1 MLICFF
7 GWTSIPT
14 RAQKE
19 ATDDIANFVEHNQI
33 CQAQNVIYKGTQL
46 LLCSDGNMLLVQ
58 LQMLEPNLQM
68 RILMGGLTISIDPT
82 GKKKEKYSFVFPAG
96 NSEVDRMLNMQ
107 NQEERFGSQMSSD
120 SDSHD
125 RPDLMPLLQALN
137 AQGALFQIK
146 GKTEKVGTNRF
157 TIEANPSQG
166 MVVYSCLIPLEP
178 FLSEKKIKDVWTI
191 GIYSGNNRPAPS
203 DFPNSDMGG
212 SPVPNGLP
220 NHGSEAEAD
229 LLAILQNDIECWTS
243 FSISEISSLNE

>member
-7 GWTSIPT
+7 GWTSMPT

-19 ATDDIANFVEHNQI
+19 TTDAIANFVKHNQI
-33 CQAQNVIYKGTQL
+33 CQAQNVIYKGTKL
-46 LLCSDGNMLLVQ
+46 LLCSDGDMLLVQ
-58 LQMLEPNLQM
+58 LQLLEPNLQM

-96 NSEVDRMLNMQ
+96 NSEADKMLDMQ
-107 NQEERFGSQMSSD
+107 NQEEHFGSQQMSPD

-137 AQGALFQIK
+137 AQSALSQIK

-178 FLSEKKIKDVWTI
+178 LLSEKKIKDVWTI
-191 GIYSGNNRPAPS
+191 GIYSANNRPTPN
-203 DFPNSDMGG
+203 DFPNSNMGE
-212 SPVPNGLP
+212 SPIPNGLP
-220 NHGSEAEAD
+220 NHGAETD
-229 LLAILQNDIECWTS
+229 LLTILQNDIECWTS